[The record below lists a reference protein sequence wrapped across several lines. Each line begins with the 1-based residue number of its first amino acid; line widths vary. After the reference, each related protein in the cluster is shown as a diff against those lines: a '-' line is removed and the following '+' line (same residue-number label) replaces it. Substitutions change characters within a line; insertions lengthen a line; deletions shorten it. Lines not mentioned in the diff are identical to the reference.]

1 MSSKG
6 LRAAVGKML
15 PPLVRILLRNG
26 MAAKSF
32 HELVRQ
38 AYVSV
43 ALDEFGIGGR
53 AATTSRIAI
62 LTRLTRK
69 EVQALLGRP
78 LDGEDRYGRNTI
90 ARPESLPGGCE
101 IPILETATATLIRF
115 AWRESGVPSVRSL
128 GGRI

>member
-6 LRAAVGKML
+6 LRTAVGKML
-15 PPLVRILLRNG
+15 PPLVRILRNG

-32 HELVRQ
+32 HELVKQ

-62 LTRLTRK
+62 LGAGRSP
-69 EVQALLGRP
+69 LLWDPGQEGRR
-78 LDGEDRYGRNTI
+78 DAQECAAGQGI
-90 ARPESLPGGCE
+90 SSAVASQ
-101 IPILETATATLIRF
+101 
-115 AWRESGVPSVRSL
+115 
-128 GGRI
+128 

>member
-32 HELVRQ
+32 HELVKQ

-53 AATTSRIAI
+53 SRSGRTVASGKSRKRSPTS
-62 LTRLTRK
+62 
-69 EVQALLGRP
+69 
-78 LDGEDRYGRNTI
+78 
-90 ARPESLPGGCE
+90 
-101 IPILETATATLIRF
+101 
-115 AWRESGVPSVRSL
+115 
-128 GGRI
+128 

>member
-1 MSSKG
+1 MPHQSPSSPRHPYIVGIQSHGGVSKG

-15 PPLVRILLRNG
+15 PPLVRILLRNE

-32 HELVRQ
+32 HELVKQ

-62 LTRLTRK
+62 LTGLTRK

-78 LDGEDRYGRNTI
+78 LNGEDRYGKEYTTLQRRHSR
-90 ARPESLPGGCE
+90 ARHVG
-101 IPILETATATLIRF
+101 
-115 AWRESGVPSVRSL
+115 
-128 GGRI
+128 

>member
-1 MSSKG
+1 
-6 LRAAVGKML
+6 ML
-15 PPLVRILLRNG
+15 PPLVRILLRNE

-32 HELVRQ
+32 HELVKQ

-62 LTRLTRK
+62 LTGLTRK

-90 ARPESLPGGCE
+90 ARPASLPQFIAAAVWGAVFSAGGALSE
-101 IPILETATATLIRF
+101 RRAPIASASATRD
-115 AWRESGVPSVRSL
+115 VNPV
-128 GGRI
+128 

>member
-6 LRAAVGKML
+6 LSAAVGKML

-32 HELVRQ
+32 HELVKQ

-62 LTRLTRK
+62 LT
-69 EVQALLGRP
+69 
-78 LDGEDRYGRNTI
+78 GEDPYGRHI
-90 ARPESLPGGCE
+90 DYGDYQEADQG
-101 IPILETATATLIRF
+101 
-115 AWRESGVPSVRSL
+115 
-128 GGRI
+128 